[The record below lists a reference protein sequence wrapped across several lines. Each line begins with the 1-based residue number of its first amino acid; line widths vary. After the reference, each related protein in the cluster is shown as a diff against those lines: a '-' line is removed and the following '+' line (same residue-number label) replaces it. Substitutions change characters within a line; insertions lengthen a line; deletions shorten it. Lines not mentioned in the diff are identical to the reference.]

1 MATGDNSKKVL
12 ADALNGL
19 LADYYALYLKTKN
32 FHWHVTGPHFRE
44 YHLLFDEQ
52 ATELIATTDLVAE
65 RVRKLGQDTLTSIGS
80 IATKQRIKDHDSTT
94 TDAAQM
100 LKALHADNEMLI
112 RALKDAKALADQA
125 GDNATD
131 GLLDD
136 WTDQAEQRAWFLAA
150 TIGEA

>member
-1 MATGDNSKKVL
+1 MASGDNSKKAL
-12 ADALNGL
+12 AEALNAL

-32 FHWHVTGPHFRE
+32 FHWHITGPNFRE

-65 RVRKLGQDTLTSIGS
+65 RVRKLGQYTLTSIGS
-80 IATKQRIKDHDSTT
+80 IAAIQGIKDHDSTS
-94 TDAAQM
+94 TDAAMM
-100 LKALHADNEMLI
+100 LKELHADNETLI
-112 RALKDAKALADQA
+112 RALKAAKDLADEA

-150 TIGEA
+150 TMGNA